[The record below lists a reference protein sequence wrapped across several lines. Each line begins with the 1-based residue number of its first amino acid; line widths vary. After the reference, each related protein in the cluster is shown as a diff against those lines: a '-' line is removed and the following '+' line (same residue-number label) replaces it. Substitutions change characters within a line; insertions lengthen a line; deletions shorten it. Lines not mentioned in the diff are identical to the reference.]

1 VDITMPQLGETVTE
15 GTVTRWLKQVGDEV
29 APDELIFE
37 VSTDKVDSEVPAPGG
52 GYLVEILVPEGETV
66 PVGTKLAVLGDAPPG
81 EGDGG
86 GGDTQTAEA
95 EAPAEAEQKDGQAE
109 TEAPAA
115 EQAEPERKPEPEPER
130 KPEPEAER
138 KPEAEAERKPEAEA
152 ERKPEAEPEP
162 VQAVEKAPEAAED
175 GGEATGGSEADEPS
189 GARAEAAAAS
199 AEAEEKGIPAGAA
212 AAADAPAGAPGEP
225 AEEAPA
231 PSPESG
237 NGHGSGM
244 LLSPVVRRL
253 VAEHN
258 LDPSQIPGTGEGG
271 RVTRS
276 DVLAYIDRQGGGTRQ
291 PAAAAKA
298 ETAPAKAEAAP
309 TSAPSAPSAPAAEPQ
324 AAPAARAAEPAAR
337 AGEDEEVPFDNM
349 RRRTAEHM
357 VRSKH
362 TSPHVLTA
370 VEVDFHAVERSR
382 TAHQQEW
389 KEREGFSLTYLPFI
403 ARAVCDALAEFPHL
417 NASVGEDQLTVHHYV
432 NLGIAVD
439 LEGRGLIVPVIKNAE
454 GKRLRQ
460 LSREIRDLAERAR
473 NKKLTPDDVTGG
485 TFTITNPGPYGTL
498 ISAPIINQ
506 PQVAILSTDGI
517 KKKPVVVETPTG
529 DSIAIHPVGL
539 VAMSWDHRAI
549 DGAYASKFL
558 RHIQSIVETRDWEA
572 ELA

>member
-1 VDITMPQLGETVTE
+1 E
-15 GTVTRWLKQVGDEV
+15 
-29 APDELIFE
+29 
-37 VSTDKVDSEVPAPGG
+37 
-52 GYLVEILVPEGETV
+52 
-66 PVGTKLAVLGDAPPG
+66 
-81 EGDGG
+81 
-86 GGDTQTAEA
+86 
-95 EAPAEAEQKDGQAE
+95 
-109 TEAPAA
+109 
-115 EQAEPERKPEPEPER
+115 
-130 KPEPEAER
+130 
-138 KPEAEAERKPEAEA
+138 
-152 ERKPEAEPEP
+152 
-162 VQAVEKAPEAAED
+162 AVEKVSEPAPEAAPA
-175 GGEATGGSEADEPS
+175 GGGTTGGSEADEPA

-199 AEAEEKGIPAGAA
+199 AQAEEKGVPSGAEAAGGPSTEAPGRPAGE
-212 AAADAPAGAPGEP
+212 PEAPG
-225 AEEAPA
+225 
-231 PSPESG
+231 PESG
-237 NGHGSGM
+237 NGHGAGSGM

-253 VAEHN
+253 IAEHN

-276 DVLAYIDRQGGGTRQ
+276 DVLAYIDRQGGATRQ
-291 PAAAAKA
+291 
-298 ETAPAKAEAAP
+298 
-309 TSAPSAPSAPAAEPQ
+309 APSAAPSAPAAPAPSTAPAAPSAP
-324 AAPAARAAEPAAR
+324 AAPAAPAPAAAEAGPTAR
-337 AGEDEEVPFDNM
+337 AGGDEVVPFDNM

-370 VEVDFHAVERSR
+370 VEVDFHAVERAR
-382 TAHQQEW
+382 TAHQKEW
-389 KEREGFSLTYLPFI
+389 KEREGFSLTYLPFM

-417 NASVGEDQLTVHHYV
+417 NASVGENELTVHHYV

-439 LEGRGLIVPVIKNAE
+439 LDQRGLIVPVIKNAD

-473 NKKLTPDDVTGG
+473 NKRLTPDDVTGG

-517 KKKPVVVETPTG
+517 KKKPVVVETPAG
-529 DSIAIHPVGL
+529 DSIAIHPVGM

-558 RHIQSIVETRDWEA
+558 RHIQTIVETRDWEA

>member
-15 GTVTRWLKQVGDEV
+15 GTVTRWLKQVGDQV

-66 PVGTKLAVLGDAPPG
+66 PVGTKLAVLGDSPPSA
-81 EGDGG
+81 DGG
-86 GGDTQTAEA
+86 GGGGSAAATEA
-95 EAPAEAEQKDGQAE
+95 APAEAA
-109 TEAPAA
+109 APS
-115 EQAEPERKPEPEPER
+115 
-130 KPEPEAER
+130 
-138 KPEAEAERKPEAEA
+138 
-152 ERKPEAEPEP
+152 EP
-162 VQAVEKAPEAAED
+162 VEAVETVAAAPVPEAAAA
-175 GGEATGGSEADEPS
+175 GGGATGGSEADEPA

-199 AEAEEKGIPAGAA
+199 AEAAEKGVSRGAEAAGGAGASAGSGAGSSTA
-212 AAADAPAGAPGEP
+212 AAERPGGGGSGSGATAPPGP
-225 AEEAPA
+225 AEETPA
-231 PSPESG
+231 PGPESG
-237 NGHGSGM
+237 NGNGSGSGM

-253 VAEHN
+253 VTEHN

-276 DVLAYIDRQGGGTRQ
+276 DVLAYIDRQGGATRQ
-291 PAAAAKA
+291 AGGAPAGGAPAGTSAPASAGGAAAAPAPAAPAPVAPAPAAPAPVAPAAA
-298 ETAPAKAEAAP
+298 PA
-309 TSAPSAPSAPAAEPQ
+309 Q
-324 AAPAARAAEPAAR
+324 AAPAAASGPAFR
-337 AGEDEEVPFDNM
+337 AGGDEVVPFDNM

-370 VEVDFHAVERSR
+370 VEVDFHAVDRARS
-382 TAHQQEW
+382 AHRNEW
-389 KEREGFSLTYLPFI
+389 REHEGFALTYLPFV

-439 LEGRGLIVPVIKNAE
+439 LDRRGLIVPVIKNAE

-517 KKKPVVVETPTG
+517 KKKPVVVETPAG
-529 DSIAIHPVGL
+529 DSIAIHPVGM

-558 RHIQSIVETRDWEA
+558 HHIQTIIETRDWEA

>member
-15 GTVTRWLKQVGDEV
+15 GTVTRWLKQVGDQV

-37 VSTDKVDSEVPAPGG
+37 VSTDKVDSEVPAPSG

-66 PVGTKLAVLGDAPPG
+66 PVGTKLAVLGDAPPS
-81 EGDGG
+81 GG
-86 GGDTQTAEA
+86 GGGGAEAAPAQAAAPAA
-95 EAPAEAEQKDGQAE
+95 EAPA
-109 TEAPAA
+109 APAA
-115 EQAEPERKPEPEPER
+115 APAEP
-130 KPEPEAER
+130 A
-138 KPEAEAERKPEAEA
+138 
-152 ERKPEAEPEP
+152 P
-162 VQAVEKAPEAAED
+162 VEAVERVDAVPVPEAASA
-175 GGEATGGSEADEPS
+175 GGGATGGSEADEPA

-199 AEAEEKGIPAGAA
+199 AEATEKGIPRGADAAGGGAA
-212 AAADAPAGAPGEP
+212 AAERPGGQGGGAAPAGP
-225 AEEAPA
+225 AEETPA
-231 PSPESG
+231 PGPESG
-237 NGHGSGM
+237 NGNGSGSGM

-253 VAEHN
+253 VTEHG

-276 DVLAYIDRQGGGTRQ
+276 DVLAYIDRQGGPGATRE
-291 PAAAAKA
+291 AAAAR
-298 ETAPAKAEAAP
+298 
-309 TSAPSAPSAPAAEPQ
+309 SAPAPATPSGGAPAAPAPTAP
-324 AAPAARAAEPAAR
+324 AAPAAAPAPAAQAAGPVPR
-337 AGEDEEVPFDNM
+337 AGGDEVVPFDNM

-370 VEVDFHAVERSR
+370 VEVDFHGVERARS
-382 TAHQQEW
+382 AHRSEW
-389 KEREGFSLTYLPFI
+389 KDKEGFALTYLPFV
-403 ARAVCDALAEFPHL
+403 ARAVCDALAEFPNI

-439 LEGRGLIVPVIKNAE
+439 LDRRGLIVPVIKGAE

-473 NKKLTPDDVTGG
+473 NKRLTPDDVTGG

-506 PQVAILSTDGI
+506 PQVGILSTDGI
-517 KKKPVVVETPTG
+517 KKRPVVVETPSG
-529 DSIAIHPVGL
+529 DSIAIHPVGMI
-539 VAMSWDHRAI
+539 AMSWDHRAI

-558 RHIQSIVETRDWEA
+558 HTIQTIIETRDWEA

>member
-66 PVGTKLAVLGDAPPG
+66 PVGTRLAVLGDAPPA
-81 EGDGG
+81 EGGGG
-86 GGDTQTAEA
+86 GGDAQTAEA
-95 EAPAEAEQKDGQAE
+95 EAPAEVKQEAPPAEA
-109 TEAPAA
+109 EAPA
-115 EQAEPERKPEPEPER
+115 EEPQ
-130 KPEPEAER
+130 
-138 KPEAEAERKPEAEA
+138 
-152 ERKPEAEPEP
+152 AEPEP
-162 VQAVEKAPEAAED
+162 VQAVETVP
-175 GGEATGGSEADEPS
+175 
-189 GARAEAAAAS
+189 
-199 AEAEEKGIPAGAA
+199 EAEEKDIPRGEAAG
-212 AAADAPAGAPGEP
+212 APAGAPGEP

-231 PSPESG
+231 PGRESG

-253 VAEHN
+253 IAENN
-258 LDPSQIPGTGEGG
+258 LDPSQIPGSGEGG

-276 DVLAYIDRQGGGTRQ
+276 DVLAFIDRQGGATRQ
-291 PAAAAKA
+291 PA
-298 ETAPAKAEAAP
+298 
-309 TSAPSAPSAPAAEPQ
+309 APSAPAAAPSAPAAAPSAPASAPAPS
-324 AAPAARAAEPAAR
+324 AAPAPAAAQAAAPAPR
-337 AGEDEEVPFDNM
+337 SGGDEVVPFDNM

-370 VEVDFHAVERSR
+370 VEVDFNAVERSR
-382 TAHQQEW
+382 AAHQQEW
-389 KEREGFSLTYLPFI
+389 KEREGFSLTYLPFV
-403 ARAVCDALAEFPHL
+403 ARAVCDALAEFPHI

-439 LEGRGLIVPVIKNAE
+439 LDQRGLIVPVIKNAE

-498 ISAPIINQ
+498 ISAPVINQ

-517 KKKPVVVETPTG
+517 KKRPVVVETPSG
-529 DSIAIHPVGL
+529 DSIAIHPVGT

-558 RHIQSIVETRDWEA
+558 RHIQSVIETRDWEA

>member
-15 GTVTRWLKQVGDEV
+15 GTVTRWLKQVGDQV

-37 VSTDKVDSEVPAPGG
+37 VSTDKVDSEVPAAAG

-66 PVGTKLAVLGDAPPG
+66 PVGTRLAVLGDAPPG
-81 EGDGG
+81 DGG
-86 GGDTQTAEA
+86 GGGGGAQTAEA
-95 EAPAEAEQKDGQAE
+95 AAPVETAEAAPAPAPA
-109 TEAPAA
+109 EAPAA
-115 EQAEPERKPEPEPER
+115 EAPQPEP
-130 KPEPEAER
+130 
-138 KPEAEAERKPEAEA
+138 
-152 ERKPEAEPEP
+152 EPEP
-162 VQAVEKAPEAAED
+162 VQAVETVPVPEAAED
-175 GGEATGGSEADEPS
+175 GGGATGGSEADEPA
-189 GARAEAAAAS
+189 GARAEAAA
-199 AEAEEKGIPAGAA
+199 
-212 AAADAPAGAPGEP
+212 APAGAPGEP
-225 AEEAPA
+225 AEEAAA
-231 PSPESG
+231 PRPESG

-276 DVLAYIDRQGGGTRQ
+276 DVLGYIDRQGGATRQ
-291 PAAAAKA
+291 PTAAQA
-298 ETAPAKAEAAP
+298 APAAP
-309 TSAPSAPSAPAAEPQ
+309 APSAPAPSAPAPS
-324 AAPAARAAEPAAR
+324 AAPAPAAAAQAAGPVAR
-337 AGEDEEVPFDNM
+337 AGGDEVVPFDNM

-370 VEVDFHAVERSR
+370 VEVDFHAVERARS
-382 TAHQQEW
+382 AHKQEW
-389 KEREGFSLTYLPFI
+389 KEREGFSLTYLPFV

-439 LEGRGLIVPVIKNAE
+439 LDQRGLIVPVIKNAE

-517 KKKPVVVETPTG
+517 KKRPVVVETPSG
-529 DSIAIHPVGL
+529 DSIAIHPVGT

-558 RHIQSIVETRDWEA
+558 RHIQSIIETRDWES